1 MYFNTLL
8 EVLKLKMMKMWI
20 KVLIAGLGCCLLYP
34 PAQVYAC
41 KKSVKFLTKSNL
53 FQQSTAIY
61 LYKRKCGDYWAT
73 VCWWLMNKLV
83 FYCLP
88 LQLSPIN
95 FVVAG
100 LNVYPI
106 KVSMLYQNETQIP
119 SSYTVLFV

>member
-8 EVLKLKMMKMWI
+8 EVLKLKMMKMWM

-100 LNVYPI
+100 LNVYFILLKYQCFI
-106 KVSMLYQNETQIP
+106 KMKHKS
-119 SSYTVLFV
+119 